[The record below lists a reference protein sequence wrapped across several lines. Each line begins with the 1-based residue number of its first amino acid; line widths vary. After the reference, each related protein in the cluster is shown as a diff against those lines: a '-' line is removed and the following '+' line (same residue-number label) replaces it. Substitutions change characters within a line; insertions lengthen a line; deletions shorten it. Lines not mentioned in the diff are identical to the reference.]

1 MRTRIDKCFATAAT
15 VFVTATLLAAP
26 GAAKT
31 NLLYILDASN
41 SMWGHVGKQTK
52 IDTAKSVLEGSL
64 SSLPKGVTPALM
76 VYGHRQKND
85 CGDVQLVAPFGSA
98 SPKGIAGLVKNIT
111 PRGKTPIATALQRA
125 GQAFEGRLEEN
136 NSVLLISD
144 GIETCGGDPC
154 AVAAEL
160 TKRGINLRVN
170 VVGFDVDAK
179 ARAQLQCIARAGKGQ
194 YFDARNANDFKVA
207 VAKVQ
212 KQVEKPAPPPP
223 PPAPKKPAAPKLY
236 FADDFDGTNLA
247 RHWQVINP
255 DEDNY
260 LVEDGALTIVAP
272 DGTPLAQP
280 AGPNILKLEKPVPKG
295 DWQITARVV
304 LEPRY
309 MGEAFRIGIGRG
321 DGRGIYSS
329 VYFNTTNYART
340 ELTLVGEKI
349 SGAKGKNARFDRMV
363 YYVDSRNLQARSAFF
378 ARNIAAIQLRLTK
391 KGRKYI
397 ASVRLEPRPG
407 AKAPPNGKWIE
418 VQKLSSLKTP
428 GDAFYIAF
436 GGSASDY
443 LPDHG
448 EGAVQI
454 DWVKIERP

>member
-1 MRTRIDKCFATAAT
+1 MRTRVGKVIAAAAT
-15 VFVTATLLAAP
+15 GFVAVVFIATP

-52 IDTAKSVLEGSL
+52 IDTAKSVLQGSL

-85 CGDVQLVAPFGSA
+85 CGDVQLVAPFGST
-98 SPKGIAGLVKNIT
+98 SPKAIAGLVKNIT
-111 PRGKTPIATALQRA
+111 PRGKTPIAAALKQA
-125 GQAFEGRLEEN
+125 GRAFEDRLEEN

-160 TKRGINLRVN
+160 TRRGINLRVN

-207 VAKVQ
+207 VAEVQ

-223 PPAPKKPAAPKLY
+223 PPPAPKKPELY
-236 FADDFDGTNLA
+236 FSDDFDGGNLA
-247 RHWQVINP
+247 PHWKVINP
-255 DEDNY
+255 DESNY
-260 LVEDGALTIVAP
+260 LVEDGVLTIVAA
-272 DGTPLAQP
+272 DGTSLAQP

-295 DWQITARVV
+295 DWQITARV
-304 LEPRY
+304 LMEPRY
-309 MGEAFRIGIGRG
+309 LGEAFRIGIGRE

-329 VYFNTTNYART
+329 VFFNTYNYART
-340 ELTLVGEKI
+340 DLTLVGEKI
-349 SGAKGKNARFDRMV
+349 AGAKGKNARFDRMV
-363 YYVDSRNLQARSAFF
+363 YYVEGRNLQARAAFF
-378 ARNIAAIQLRLTK
+378 ARNIAAIQLRLTR

-428 GDAFYIAF
+428 GDAFYMSF

-443 LPDHG
+443 LPDNG
-448 EGAVQI
+448 EGVVQI
-454 DWVKIERP
+454 DWVRIERP